1 VQRTREVGF
10 DLSEFSATAGGVT
23 VGMGET
29 LRAPAGTPIEVRLAL
44 DASDGGRHDVKV
56 SVLRNGRLA
65 VLERT
70 ATPYRG
76 VVREVGDGT
85 PLVLRVEARGAQQ
98 RVLSNPIF
106 VKP

>member
-1 VQRTREVGF
+1 
-10 DLSEFSATAGGVT
+10 
-23 VGMGET
+23 M
-29 LRAPAGTPIEVRLAL
+29 
-44 DASDGGRHDVKV
+44 KV

-85 PLVLRVEARGAQQ
+85 PLVLRVEARGAGQ